1 MPTFAPKA
9 VKNQEISRILG
20 HIKGTKDGPTVIVFC
35 GIHGNEMAGVK
46 AMSQVIKKIGL
57 LSQEI
62 RGTLYAIRG
71 NMAAQL
77 KGRRFLDEDLNRLWT
92 TERIEQIKAK
102 AASARGIEE
111 QELLA
116 LYQLISDILKDQS
129 PPFYF
134 IDLHTTSSKTLPFLT
149 INDAM
154 INRKFSSLF
163 PTQVVLG
170 IEEYLEGALL
180 SYINQMGYVS
190 LGFESGQHTDEAS
203 VENNISFIWL
213 ALSFAGIIGDP
224 DEIFLEGHRQRLI
237 EAANGISNFY
247 EITYRHQIKK
257 KGEFLMMQGFES
269 FEKVQKGTVL
279 AEYNGKEI
287 RAGQNSVLF
296 MPLYQKQGEDG
307 FFLIRIIPKWALRAS
322 LFFRWI
328 HLENFLA
335 ILPGISW
342 IGPQKEALLINKKIA
357 RFFTESFFH
366 LLGYRKQIIDKNRLI
381 MYNRERYAQTEMYR
395 HEWWFDHRRA
405 NIRVPAKYYFLG
417 SHRP

>member
-9 VKNQEISRILG
+9 VKTPKTSRILG
-20 HIKGTKDGPTVIVFC
+20 HIKGAKKGPTAIIFC

-46 AMSQVIKKIGL
+46 AMSQVINKINL

-62 RGTLYAIRG
+62 RGNLFAIRG
-71 NMAAQL
+71 NLAAQL
-77 KGRRFLDEDLNRLWT
+77 KGQRFLDEDLNRLWT
-92 TERIEQIKAK
+92 KERIEKIKAK
-102 AASARGIEE
+102 EASTRGIEE
-111 QELLA
+111 QELLE
-116 LYQLISDILKDQS
+116 LHHLISDIVKVQS

-163 PTQVVLG
+163 PAQVVLG

-190 LGFESGQHTDEAS
+190 VGFESGQHTDEAS

-213 ALSFAGIIGDP
+213 FLFFAGIVAEP
-224 DEIFLEGHRQRLI
+224 NEIFLEGHRRRLV
-237 EAANGISNFY
+237 EAAQGTSNFY

-257 KGEFLMMQGFES
+257 KEEFLMMNGFES
-269 FEKVQKGTVL
+269 FEKVLKGTVL
-279 AEYNGKEI
+279 AKHNGKEI
-287 RAGQNSVLF
+287 HARQDTVLF

-328 HLENFLA
+328 RLENLLV

-342 IGPQKEALLINKKIA
+342 NGPQKQALLVNTKIA

-366 LLGYRKQIIDKNRLI
+366 LLGYRKKIIDKNRLI
-381 MYNRERYAQTEMYR
+381 MYNRERFAQTEMYR
-395 HEWWFDHRRA
+395 HEWWYDHR
-405 NIRVPAKYYFLG
+405 KSQY
-417 SHRP
+417 

>member
-9 VKNQEISRILG
+9 AKNPKISRILG
-20 HIKGTKDGPTVIVFC
+20 HIQGAKDGPTAVIFC
-35 GIHGNEMAGVK
+35 GIHGNEMAGVE

-57 LSQEI
+57 LTQGI

-77 KGRRFLDEDLNRLWT
+77 KGQRFLDEDLNRLWT
-92 TERIEQIKAK
+92 MERIEQIKAK
-102 AASARGIEE
+102 VVSARGIEE
-111 QELLA
+111 QELFE
-116 LYQLISDILKDQS
+116 LYQLISEILKAQS

-190 LGFESGQHTDEAS
+190 LGFESGQHDDEAS

-213 ALSFAGIIGDP
+213 ALCYAGIIGNP
-224 DEIFLEGHRQRLI
+224 DEIFLEGHRRRLI
-237 EAANGISNFY
+237 EAANGVSNFY
-247 EITYRHQIKK
+247 EITYRHQINKK
-257 KGEFLMMQGFES
+257 EEFLMMPGFES
-269 FEKVQKGTVL
+269 FEKVSKGTVM
-279 AEYNGKEI
+279 AKQNGKAI
-287 RAGQNSVLF
+287 RAVQDSVLF

-307 FFLIRIIPKWALRAS
+307 FFLIRIIPEWALRAS

-335 ILPGISW
+335 LLPGISW
-342 IGPQKEALLINKKIA
+342 NGPQKDALRVNKKTA

-366 LLGYRKQIIDKNRLI
+366 LLGYRKQIIDKNRLV
-381 MYNRERYAQTEMYR
+381 MYNRERFAQTEMYR
-395 HEWWFDHRRA
+395 NEWWYDHRRGQ
-405 NIRVPAKYYFLG
+405 Y
-417 SHRP
+417 